1 MKKLGI
7 IAILSLLSGCF
18 MISTASA
25 QVPRKCMDG
34 YGNVLCQK
42 RGCES
47 YCRPAMPLP
56 APPPPAPMPPQAKPA
71 PLPPPPPP
79 APMPPQAKPAPLPPP
94 PQPAPMPPHAKPTP
108 LPPPPQPMPPHQAN
122 KHHGHGHYQGP
133 MAAPHNDRMSL
144 DRQIDEL
151 ERDNRHYRKQLQDTF
166 NPYERRH
173 LEAAIERNEREID
186 RLKRERRYYR

>member
-56 APPPPAPMPPQAKPA
+56 
-71 PLPPPPPP
+71 PPPPP
-79 APMPPQAKPAPLPPP
+79 APMPP
-94 PQPAPMPPHAKPTP
+94 H
-108 LPPPPQPMPPHQAN
+108 HAN
-122 KHHGHGHYQGP
+122 KHHGHYQGP
-133 MAAPHNDRMSL
+133 MAAPHNDRMAL

-151 ERDNRHYRKQLQDTF
+151 ERDNRHYRKQLRDTF

-186 RLKRERRYYR
+186 RLKQERRYYR

>member
-56 APPPPAPMPPQAKPA
+56 PPPPPAPMPPHAKPA

-79 APMPPQAKPAPLPPP
+79 APMPP
-94 PQPAPMPPHAKPTP
+94 H
-108 LPPPPQPMPPHQAN
+108 HAN

-151 ERDNRHYRKQLQDTF
+151 ERDNRHYRKQLRDTF

>member
-7 IAILSLLSGCF
+7 IAIRSLLSGCF

-34 YGNVLCQK
+34 NGNVLCQK

-56 APPPPAPMPPQAKPA
+56 PPPQPAPMPPH
-71 PLPPPPPP
+71 
-79 APMPPQAKPAPLPPP
+79 AKPAPLPPP
-94 PQPAPMPPHAKPTP
+94 PQPAPMPPHAKPAP
-108 LPPPPQPMPPHQAN
+108 LPPPPQPAPMPPHHAN
-122 KHHGHGHYQGP
+122 KHHDHYQGP

-151 ERDNRHYRKQLQDTF
+151 ERDNRHYRKQLRDTF